1 MRAIATACLLVLF
14 VALPAGAQEWTEYR
28 NVEEGFHALF
38 PGRPTIT
45 ETTWKSQA
53 GFLLPERV
61 YAVDK
66 GSERYAI
73 RVIDYRNVE
82 QMGAE
87 RAKKCPPGAEPCLGN
102 ANLAGI
108 GYWRHDVRGA
118 PTYALLSYLAKGG
131 QITDMFWN
139 QLDLVSGVMFQVTN
153 PDRSRTFVYIA
164 MHEMRLYIAEAR
176 VPAGYP
182 EPAIFYSGHR
192 MAR

>member
-1 MRAIATACLLVLF
+1 MRRFVISCMVVLSS
-14 VALPAGAQEWTEYR
+14 ALPASAQEWTEYR

-38 PGRPTIT
+38 PGQPTIT
-45 ETTWKSQA
+45 RTTWKSQA

-66 GSERYAI
+66 GRERYAI

-82 QMGAE
+82 QMGIE
-87 RAKKCPPGAEPCLGN
+87 RARKCPPGAEPCLGN
-102 ANLAGI
+102 ANLAGV

-118 PTYALLSYLAKGG
+118 PAYALLSYLTTGA

-139 QLDLVSGVMFQVTN
+139 QLDLVSGVMFQLTN
-153 PDRSRTFVYIA
+153 TDQSRTFAYIA

-176 VPAGYP
+176 VPG
-182 EPAIFYSGHR
+182 
-192 MAR
+192 